1 MMNTTIIFKM
11 GNKILVLL
19 LIVFMV
25 ACGTN
30 KKKQSEETAKEFE
43 KTKNQVEKKVEQALN
58 DIPPPSE
65 IPYIIHNTGADFNP
79 NIVNDLKNYESYM
92 ISPEKAA
99 FNLGIYATDI
109 GYLTSYGKTQDAL
122 NYMDVCLKLADAV
135 GVQDAIDMHMLERFE
150 RNMSNTDSLG
160 AIINEVIANSDRYL
174 NDNNRSNI
182 AALVVSGNY
191 IEALYIATQI
201 IDTYPKDLLPDDQ
214 RMTILAPMIRLLAD
228 QKNTLKD
235 MISLLK
241 SVETKDEWIL
251 ATVHSLD
258 EMYENYLKFNPNE
271 KIREG
276 KGNEVLN
283 DEVLA
288 NLTQQVSK
296 IRSNI
301 VY

>member
-79 NIVNDLKNYESYM
+79 NIVNDLKKYESYM

-150 RNMSNTDSLG
+150 RNMSNTDSLS

-251 ATVHSLD
+251 ATINSLD
-258 EMYENYLKFNPNE
+258 EMYENYLKFNPSE

>member
-150 RNMSNTDSLG
+150 RNMSNTDSLS